1 MSYYFYLGTMLC
13 PVAPSKLEV
22 KVKGKNKTQT
32 LINEGEIN
40 VLKEAGLSEVQF
52 DLLLPNVAYPFAM
65 YKDGFKNAKHFLDII
80 EKLKTGKKP
89 FQFIVTRTMPSGKM
103 LFDTNM
109 KVSLEDYSVKEDR
122 KEGFDVVVSVKLKQY
137 KDYGTKTITL
147 DTSQIKKPRAAGNSP
162 SATDSTY
169 TVQSGDCLW
178 NIARAAYG
186 DGTKW
191 TVIYEAN
198 KTTIEN
204 AAKAHGKASSSNGHW
219 IFAGTKL
226 VIPNAKDAELSVQKL
241 GAGSGGTSSG
251 STSSGSTS
259 SGGTSSGGSSN
270 TTVEREDYSP
280 VVLEINLSSNF
291 SGGVRVVYTTKYG
304 HEKAYVFVKSTKQK
318 FQVKPNTA
326 FEIQAPLIET
336 AMGDIPAVN
345 VATRNSSDT
354 GETRSPKRKDGK
366 FSYFSINI
374 TEGTTVKVTSRYR

>member
-80 EKLKTGKKP
+80 EKLKTNKKP
-89 FQFIVTRTMPSGKM
+89 FQFIVTRTMPGGKM

-251 STSSGSTS
+251 GSSGGSTS
-259 SGGTSSGGSSN
+259 SGGTSNGGSSN
-270 TTVEREDYSP
+270 PTVESEKY
-280 VVLEINLSSNF
+280 LSVDFEF
-291 SGGVRVVYTTKYG
+291 SMPSSSKYGVRVAYTSKYG
-304 HEKAYVFVKSTKQK
+304 AETAYVLVKSTKK
-318 FQVKPNTA
+318 RFQVKPNTV
-326 FEIQAPLIET
+326 FEIQTPKITSSLYPEITVKHWNA
-336 AMGDIPAVN
+336 
-345 VATRNSSDT
+345 SDT
-354 GETRSPKRKDGK
+354 GKDHLPQNNGNLAK
-366 FSYFSINI
+366 FYIKI
-374 TEGTTVKVTSRYR
+374 TEHTTIKVTGR